1 MKNVLRMSV
10 LACVLAACGLL
21 AATVD
26 ANGAPTGSAVA
37 QSSQQA
43 DDVQTSGTTTQVGTM
58 TVQLQVKRF
67 VKRGGRLYAVG
78 TAIGRFNP
86 TAANAQVYA
95 TGTDLRTFV
104 VPVRKLKRLA
114 SAQRICPILD
124 LTLGPLILN
133 LLGLRIHLEET
144 HLTITA
150 DSEGGLLG
158 SLLCSLSGPAPLAQQ
173 AAKLTR
179 AARRSGLAT
188 KGVSLAAPL
197 FQRSSGSGS
206 GSGSSLMTSSGAVSP
221 MVICTVLDL
230 YLGPLDLNLL
240 GLRVHLSG
248 AAPTDPV
255 HLLITADSEG
265 GLLGSLLCPGIAGPG
280 A

>member
-1 MKNVLRMSV
+1 MKNVLRMSAFV
-10 LACVLAACGLL
+10 CVLAACGLL

-43 DDVQTSGTTTQVGTM
+43 DDVQTSGTTTTQVGTM

-67 VKRGGRLYAVG
+67 VRRGGRLFAVG

-133 LLGLRIHLEET
+133 LLGLRVHLEET

-240 GLRVHLSG
+240 GLVVNLYGPNRNAPVTLTITSFPGQGVLGDLFCSLSG
-248 AAPTDPV
+248 
-255 HLLITADSEG
+255 
-265 GLLGSLLCPGIAGPG
+265 GPR
-280 A
+280 